1 MSAPG
6 QLALDLGHRPA
17 FGRDDFLVATSNRE
31 AVAWIDRWPDWP
43 GRALAVCG
51 SEGAGKTHLARVWSA
66 KSGAAFVGSDDGLD
80 MRALVEQ
87 DRPGL
92 AVDDADRLAD
102 EDALLHA
109 FNFVTENG
117 GHVLLTGREPPA
129 RWSVVL
135 PDLASRLRA
144 VSVTSLGP
152 PDDELFAAVLVKLFA
167 ERQLAVG
174 EDVVL
179 YLVTRL
185 ERSFA
190 AARACVEAL
199 DRRALAA
206 SRRVTIPLAGE
217 VLGLGAG

>member
-51 SEGAGKTHLARVWSA
+51 SEGAGKTHLARVWCA

-185 ERSFA
+185 ERSFT

>member
-206 SRRVTIPLAGE
+206 SRRVTMPLAGE